1 MLEVGELLTNNYTFK
16 FKISIWSQVNFQEP
30 ITAVMKDLIVFHDWA
45 LTFLILIVVLVSYI
59 SVIIV
64 KGKYINGLLKDD
76 QELEVI
82 WTVIPFFILLL
93 LAVPSLKI
101 LYRMEEISKPY
112 VTLQAVGHQWY
123 WTYNYFVAFIEHFD
137 RLELEGRY
145 VVDNLR
151 GSDKVRIL
159 ETETRIVV
167 PSIKDLRVLIT
178 SDDVLHAW
186 GVSSLGVKVDAV
198 PGRVQQLRFL
208 INKPGVYYG
217 NCMELCGAQHRFMP
231 ITLEA
236 VKTEDF
242 INWLV

>member
-1 MLEVGELLTNNYTFK
+1 
-16 FKISIWSQVNFQEP
+16 
-30 ITAVMKDLIVFHDWA
+30 MKDLIVFHDWA

-59 SVIIV
+59 RVVIV
-64 KGKYINGLLKDD
+64 KGKFINGLLKDD

-112 VTLQAVGHQWY
+112 VTLQVVGHQWY

-137 RLELEGRY
+137 RLEVEGRY
-145 VVDNLR
+145 VVDNLT
-151 GSDKVRIL
+151 GSDKIRIL
-159 ETETRIVV
+159 ETETRVVV

-186 GVSSLGVKVDAV
+186 GIRSLGVKVDAV

-236 VKTEDF
+236 VKAEDF
-242 INWLV
+242 VSWLV

>member
-1 MLEVGELLTNNYTFK
+1 
-16 FKISIWSQVNFQEP
+16 
-30 ITAVMKDLIVFHDWA
+30 
-45 LTFLILIVVLVSYI
+45 VSYI
-59 SVIIV
+59 RVIIV

-242 INWLV
+242 VNWLV

>member
-1 MLEVGELLTNNYTFK
+1 M
-16 FKISIWSQVNFQEP
+16 
-30 ITAVMKDLIVFHDWA
+30 
-45 LTFLILIVVLVSYI
+45 SYI
-59 SVIIV
+59 RVIIV

>member
-1 MLEVGELLTNNYTFK
+1 
-16 FKISIWSQVNFQEP
+16 
-30 ITAVMKDLIVFHDWA
+30 
-45 LTFLILIVVLVSYI
+45 VSYI
-59 SVIIV
+59 RVIIV

-231 ITLEA
+231 ITLKA

-242 INWLV
+242 VNWLV

>member
-1 MLEVGELLTNNYTFK
+1 
-16 FKISIWSQVNFQEP
+16 
-30 ITAVMKDLIVFHDWA
+30 MKDLIVFHDWA

-59 SVIIV
+59 RVVIV
-64 KGKYINGLLKDD
+64 KGKFINGLLKDD

-112 VTLQAVGHQWY
+112 VTLQVVGHQWY

-137 RLELEGRY
+137 RLEVEGRY
-145 VVDNLR
+145 VVDNLT
-151 GSDKVRIL
+151 GSDKIRIL
-159 ETETRIVV
+159 ETETRGVV

-186 GVSSLGVKVDAV
+186 GIRSLGVKVDAV

-236 VKTEDF
+236 VKAEDF
-242 INWLV
+242 VSWLV

>member
-1 MLEVGELLTNNYTFK
+1 
-16 FKISIWSQVNFQEP
+16 
-30 ITAVMKDLIVFHDWA
+30 MKDLIVFHDWA

-59 SVIIV
+59 RVVIV
-64 KGKYINGLLKDD
+64 KGKFINGLLKDD

-112 VTLQAVGHQWY
+112 VTLQVVGHQWY

-137 RLELEGRY
+137 RLEVEGRY
-145 VVDNLR
+145 VVDNLT
-151 GSDKVRIL
+151 GSDKIRIL
-159 ETETRIVV
+159 ETETRVVV

-186 GVSSLGVKVDAV
+186 GIRSLGVKVDAV

-236 VKTEDF
+236 VKAEDF
-242 INWLV
+242 VNWLV

>member
-1 MLEVGELLTNNYTFK
+1 
-16 FKISIWSQVNFQEP
+16 
-30 ITAVMKDLIVFHDWA
+30 MKDLIVFHDWA

-59 SVIIV
+59 RVVIV

-101 LYRMEEISKPY
+101 LYSMEEISKPY

-151 GSDKVRIL
+151 GSDKIRIL

>member
-1 MLEVGELLTNNYTFK
+1 M
-16 FKISIWSQVNFQEP
+16 
-30 ITAVMKDLIVFHDWA
+30 
-45 LTFLILIVVLVSYI
+45 SYI
-59 SVIIV
+59 RVIIV

-242 INWLV
+242 VNWLV